1 MGADDIPEMV
11 DITTDAL
18 LDDFANFEVAGV
30 LLSPVPDLGF
40 LAKVILSTGEVA
52 ATAGAPTASRA
63 IDLVHHRFIAFVDDG
78 GLDDNEAY
86 ILTGDEEDEEE

>member
-1 MGADDIPEMV
+1 MGKEDMPEMA

-63 IDLVHHRFIAFVDDG
+63 VDLAHHRFIAFVDDG
-78 GLDDNEAY
+78 GLDEGAY
-86 ILTGDEEDEEE
+86 IVAGEDDEEEE